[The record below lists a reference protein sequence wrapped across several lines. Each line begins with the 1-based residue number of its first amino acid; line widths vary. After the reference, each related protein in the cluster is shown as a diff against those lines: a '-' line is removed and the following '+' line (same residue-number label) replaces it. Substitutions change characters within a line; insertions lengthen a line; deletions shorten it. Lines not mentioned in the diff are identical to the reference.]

1 MYLTPNALIWYNMD
15 ILVINQMEVNKYLNI
30 KVVKQ
35 KLTGKKW
42 RVYTTIDG
50 NQCNQKQRVGY
61 CWSETHRGYLTLP
74 LMRAHKCI
82 EKGCKHFQKYE
93 RAPYWNDKEINK
105 AQKKIH
111 HSEQKQQAKQEEK
124 ILQQVRAFTKGDK
137 NFFAISVHKELHR
150 YVVQY
155 IRFEWIDI
163 AFYAREL
170 SQVCGVPIYLKEIK
184 NSYDMKQKILSA
196 QGFL

>member
-1 MYLTPNALIWYNMD
+1 MTPNALIWYNMD

-35 KLTGKKW
+35 KLTGEKW

-50 NQCNQKQRVGY
+50 NQCHPKQRVGY

-74 LMRAHKCI
+74 LMRAHECI

-93 RAPYWNDKEINK
+93 QAPYWKDKEVNK
-105 AQKKIH
+105 AKKKIR
-111 HSEQKQQAKQEEK
+111 HSAQKQQEKQEDK
-124 ILQQVRAFTKGDK
+124 ILQKVRAFTKEDE

-155 IRFEWIDI
+155 IRFEWVDI

-170 SQVCGVPIYLKEIK
+170 SQVCGVQIYLKEIK
-184 NSYDMKQKILSA
+184 NSYAMKQKILSA